1 MRVAVMT
8 IAVAAA
14 MGVGMAWAQSDQ
26 LPTEQLTGSNQLLT
40 HDCGDGEN
48 LVLDGSSNRISL
60 TGACQ
65 SIAITG
71 SGNIINALQ
80 PLSVRVIGNNN
91 SVTWPKVPAEPHLH
105 FEGDGNSA
113 GPQKG

>member
-1 MRVAVMT
+1 MRVAAMT
-8 IAVAAA
+8 AAVAVMWVGAA
-14 MGVGMAWAQSDQ
+14 CAQTDQ
-26 LPTEQLTGSNQLLT
+26 MPTEQLSGSNQLLT

-48 LVLDGSSNRISL
+48 LALVGSGNRISL

-71 SGNIINALQ
+71 SGNTINALQ
-80 PLSVRVIGNNN
+80 PLNVRAIGNNN
-91 SVTWPKVPAEPHLH
+91 RVTWPKAPAEPHLH